1 MKKLPQ
7 IILVLVL
14 CLLTFAFSFWASG
27 GLSRRIETQSKT
39 QVVFSPEPKSKP
51 EPQPEKPKSNTH
63 TRSPS
68 VACSADGKT
77 VYWTSNDEKYNEIEM
92 YKSEDGGKTW
102 VKINLYI
109 PGDPNDPYDEST
121 YISAK
126 IEDPFEK
133 AREASKKKREAV
145 PIPRNGK

>member
-7 IILVLVL
+7 FILVIGL
-14 CLLTFAFSFWASG
+14 CLLTFAFFFWASWE
-27 GLSRRIETQSKT
+27 LSGKAEPQP
-39 QVVFSPEPKSKP
+39 QPKSKP
-51 EPQPEKPKSNTH
+51 EPQPEKLNTY

-77 VYWTSNDEKYNEIEM
+77 VYWISNDTDNTVVM

-102 VKINLYI
+102 TTINPYYGTYTDLY
-109 PGDPNDPYDEST
+109 GDLT
-121 YISAK
+121 L
-126 IEDPFEK
+126 EDTPTK
-133 AREASKKKREAV
+133 AV

>member
-1 MKKLPQ
+1 MKKLPLF
-7 IILVLVL
+7 ITA
-14 CLLTFAFSFWASG
+14 CLLVSFFSGCDEWRGS
-27 GLSRRIETQSKT
+27 TK
-39 QVVFSPEPKSKP
+39 PEPQPKSKP
-51 EPQPEKPKSNTH
+51 EPQPQLQTY

-77 VYWTSNDEKYNEIEM
+77 VYWISTAEQSDVIEM

-102 VKINLYI
+102 VKINLHI

-121 YISAK
+121 YISNPK
-126 IEDPFEK
+126 PDFYSDHPNIEDPFEK
-133 AREASKKKREAV
+133 ANNRKAV

>member
-7 IILVLVL
+7 FILVIGL
-14 CLLTFAFSFWASG
+14 CLLTLVFFFWSAFW
-27 GLSRRIETQSKT
+27 
-39 QVVFSPEPKSKP
+39 FSNKLE
-51 EPQPEKPKSNTH
+51 PKSNTY

-77 VYWTSNDEKYNEIEM
+77 VYWISNDTDNNVVM

-102 VKINLYI
+102 TTINPYYETYTDFY
-109 PGDPNDPYDEST
+109 GDLT
-121 YISAK
+121 L
-126 IEDPFEK
+126 EDTPTK
-133 AREASKKKREAV
+133 AV

>member
-1 MKKLPQ
+1 MKKLPLF
-7 IILVLVL
+7 IIA
-14 CLLTFAFSFWASG
+14 CLLVSFFSGCDEWKGS
-27 GLSRRIETQSKT
+27 SKT
-39 QVVFSPEPKSKP
+39 EPQPKSKP
-51 EPQPEKPKSNTH
+51 EPQPQLQTH

-77 VYWTSNDEKYNEIEM
+77 VYWISTAEQFNVIEM

-121 YISAK
+121 YISVPK
-126 IEDPFEK
+126 KDLQEKSYYYNNPEIEDPFEK
-133 AREASKKKREAV
+133 AHEASKKKREAV